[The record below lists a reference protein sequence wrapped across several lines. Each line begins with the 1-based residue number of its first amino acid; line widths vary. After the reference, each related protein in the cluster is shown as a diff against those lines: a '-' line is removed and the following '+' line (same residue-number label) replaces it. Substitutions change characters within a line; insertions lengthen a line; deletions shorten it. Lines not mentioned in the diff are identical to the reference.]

1 MKDQIKEILDNA
13 ELDSENKTE
22 QIAKLIGE
30 QTVIKSKYND
40 KIAELRAKETELN
53 SLQSEYDTLKTST
66 MSDSEKAK
74 KQEDLIKA
82 KEVELSRKINTV
94 TAKELL
100 ANAGFA
106 EKDYKDIINLEDYVS
121 EDAEMSNKRVNSIV
135 ELLTKTK
142 ETTTTKVKEDL
153 LKNTPKPNI
162 NNEPQTKEITK
173 EDFKKM
179 SGEERATLFRENKE
193 MFEKLRNEI

>member
-1 MKDQIKEILDNA
+1 MKDQIKEILDNE
-13 ELDSENKTE
+13 ELDSANKTE

-40 KIAELRAKETELN
+40 KVAELRTKETEYS

-66 MSDSEKAK
+66 MSDSEKTK
-74 KQEDLIKA
+74 KLEDTIKA
-82 KEVELSRKINTV
+82 KEIELSRKINTV
-94 TAKELL
+94 TARELL

-121 EDAEMSNKRVNSIV
+121 EDAEMSSKRVNSIV

-142 ETTTTKVKEDL
+142 ETTTTQVKEDIM
-153 LKNTPKPNI
+153 KNTPKPNAGQATI
-162 NNEPQTKEITK
+162 TKEISK
-173 EDFKKM
+173 DDFKKM
-179 SGEERATLFRENKE
+179 NGEERAKLFTENREV
-193 MFEKLRNEI
+193 FDKLTQEN

>member
-1 MKDQIKEILDNA
+1 MKEQIKEILDNE
-13 ELDSENKTE
+13 ELDSANKTE
-22 QIAKLIGE
+22 QIAKLVGE

-40 KIAELRAKETELN
+40 KVSELRAKETELG

-66 MSDSEKAK
+66 MSDSEKTK
-74 KQEDLIKA
+74 KQEDVIKQ

-94 TAKELL
+94 TARELL

-121 EDAEMSNKRVNSIV
+121 EDAEISSKRVNSIV

-142 ETTTTKVKEDL
+142 ETTTTQVKEDI
-153 LKNTPKPNI
+153 LKNTPKPNAGQGTI
-162 NNEPQTKEITK
+162 TKEISK
-173 EDFKKM
+173 DDFKKM
-179 SGEERATLFRENKE
+179 NGAERATLFTDNKE
-193 MFEKLRNEI
+193 LFEKLTKEN